1 MWNTI
6 RSAVWNFCRGVK
18 NLIEWRKVIW
28 NDRSWDHTY
37 LLRILRH
44 KIHLMANE
52 WASPKN
58 DFLLYEGAE
67 DDLRVMREVERTLTR
82 LIEDDY
88 AKKERAEDEQRF
100 GEYVDFGKRE
110 RGSREE
116 WRESIR
122 SISAIEEQE
131 RNADMDRLFELL
143 RQNIRRW
150 WY

>member
-1 MWNTI
+1 VWSTI

-18 NLIEWRKVIW
+18 NLIEWRRVIW

-44 KIHLMANE
+44 KIHLMSNE

-67 DDLRVMREVERTLTR
+67 DDLRAMREVERTLTR

-88 AKKERAEDEQRF
+88 AKKERAEDAQRF

-110 RGSREE
+110 RGSKEE
-116 WRESIR
+116 WLESIR